1 MAETNVMGTYKFP
14 PNVFDKILDKFSQ
27 AVQDGKY
34 HKLDY
39 VFWRKLKTTKNSV
52 RIVVKSDLNG
62 KIFFDIFP
70 DTYIMNSFFA
80 DGIDGSFGEY
90 LVDNVCNI
98 FTNDYAIECSEKF
111 LEYKLRNAKK
121 TIKKNN
127 DVAKNNNVVKF
138 SDESDYIKAYDEATG
153 WDTEFSCA
161 SLSDKDLQ
169 KILGES
175 CVVIS
180 DEEAQKILEELH
192 NTPIAAVSDS
202 DCITGKV
209 ASIDSNTIFVG
220 GNIATATTTLG
231 GRIDAIED
239 KCAMIDNDYIDD
251 RINKVLNEQN
261 TFNNNV
267 DNKKGNKKM
276 KAFNFDFGPCTTD
289 NIRMSMYGLAVKNAN
304 GTWVSYNPESKEII
318 DVDIFNFDGGKFL
331 YKMPV
336 AIKDVKVGDIVIHNR
351 KAMFV
356 IEVAE
361 TGMTAIDPQA
371 GEEKKILLTKSPF
384 GFNFATKVVSLFNMT
399 SDAPTP
405 DAPFGNMLPFLMMS
419 ENSGEFD
426 MNTMLMLSMMGGQSG
441 MDFSKNPMMMY
452 FLMKDSKNA
461 DDLLPLMFMGNL
473 CK

>member
-14 PNVFDKILDKFSQ
+14 PNVFDKILDNFSQ
-27 AVQDGKY
+27 AVQDNKY

-39 VFWRKLKTTKNSV
+39 VFWRKLKTSKNSV

-62 KIFFDIFP
+62 KIFFDVFP

-80 DGIDGSFGEY
+80 NADDGSFGEF
-90 LVDNVCNI
+90 LADNVCNI

-111 LEYKLRNAKK
+111 LEYKMRKAKK
-121 TIKKNN
+121 TVEKNN
-127 DVAKNNNVVKF
+127 DISKTR
-138 SDESDYIKAYDEATG
+138 DDLDYIKVYDKG
-153 WDTEFSCA
+153 IWSTEFSCA
-161 SLSDKDLQ
+161 NT
-169 KILGES
+169 
-175 CVVIS
+175 IS
-180 DEEAQKILEELH
+180 DEEAKKILGEL
-192 NTPIAAVSDS
+192 NATPIMVVPDS
-202 DCITGKV
+202 DCMTGKV
-209 ASIDSNTIFVG
+209 ASINSNAIFATSAPDTI
-220 GNIATATTTLG
+220 TLG
-231 GRIDAIED
+231 GSQIDAIKD

-267 DNKKGNKKM
+267 DDKKGNKKM

-426 MNTMLMLSMMGGQSG
+426 MNTMLMLSMMGGQGG

>member
-1 MAETNVMGTYKFP
+1 MAETNVMGIFEFP
-14 PNVFDKILDKFSQ
+14 PNIFDKILDRFSQ
-27 AVQDGKY
+27 AVQDNKY
-34 HKLDY
+34 QKFDY
-39 VFWRKLKTTKNSV
+39 VFWRKLKTSKNKV

-62 KIFFDIFP
+62 KLFFDIYP
-70 DTYIMNSFFA
+70 DVYITNYSFFV
-80 DGIDGSFGEY
+80 DGIDGSFGKY
-90 LVDNVCNI
+90 LIDNVCNI
-98 FTNDYAIECSEKF
+98 FTNDYAIKCSEKLF
-111 LEYKLRNAKK
+111 EYKMHKAKK
-121 TIKKNN
+121 TTEKNN
-127 DVAKNNNVVKF
+127 DISKTW
-138 SDESDYIKAYDEATG
+138 DGLDYTKVYDKG
-153 WDTEFSCA
+153 LWSTEFSCA
-161 SLSDKDLQ
+161 NT
-169 KILGES
+169 
-175 CVVIS
+175 IS
-180 DEEAQKILEELH
+180 DEEAQKILGEL
-192 NTPIAAVSDS
+192 NTTPITVVPNS
-202 DCITGKV
+202 DCMTGKV
-209 ASIDSNTIFVG
+209 ASINSNAIF
-220 GNIATATTTLG
+220 ATTLADPATTTLG

-239 KCAMIDNDYIDD
+239 KCAMIDNDYIDG

-267 DNKKGNKKM
+267 DDKKGNKKM

-356 IEVAE
+356 TEVAE

>member
-1 MAETNVMGTYKFP
+1 MAGTNVMGIFEFQH
-14 PNVFDKILDKFSQ
+14 NIFDKILDKFSQ
-27 AVQDGKY
+27 AVQDNKY
-34 HKLDY
+34 QKLDY
-39 VFWRKLKTTKNSV
+39 VFWRKLKTSKNNV
-52 RIVVKSDLNG
+52 RIVVKSDFND
-62 KIFFDIFP
+62 KIFFDIYP
-70 DTYIMNSFFA
+70 DVYTTNYSFFV
-80 DGIDGSFGEY
+80 DGIDGSFGKY
-90 LVDNVCNI
+90 LLDNICNI
-98 FTNDYAIECSEKF
+98 FTDKYVIKCSEKF
-111 LEYKLRNAKK
+111 FEYKMRKAKK
-121 TIKKNN
+121 T
-127 DVAKNNNVVKF
+127 AEKNNNVSKPW
-138 SDESDYIKAYDEATG
+138 DDLDYTKVYDKEM
-153 WDTEFSCA
+153 WNTEFSCA
-161 SLSDKDLQ
+161 NTISDEEVQ
-169 KILGES
+169 KILG
-175 CVVIS
+175 
-180 DEEAQKILEELH
+180 KLH
-192 NTPIAAVSDS
+192 AAPIVAVPDS
-202 DCITGKV
+202 DCSLQTGNI
-209 ASIDSNTIFVG
+209 ASINSNTIF
-220 GNIATATTTLG
+220 ATTSNTTTLG
-231 GRIDAIED
+231 SQIDAIKD

-251 RINKVLNEQN
+251 RINKILNEQN

-356 IEVAE
+356 IDVSE
-361 TGMTAIDPQA
+361 TGMTAIDPQV

-426 MNTMLMLSMMGGQSG
+426 MNTMLMLSMMSGQGG

>member
-1 MAETNVMGTYKFP
+1 MAETNVMGIFEFP
-14 PNVFDKILDKFSQ
+14 PNIFDKILDRFSQ
-27 AVQDGKY
+27 AVQDNKY
-34 HKLDY
+34 QKLDY
-39 VFWRKLKTTKNSV
+39 VFWRKLKTSKNKV

-62 KIFFDIFP
+62 KLFFDIYP
-70 DTYIMNSFFA
+70 DVYITNYSFFVN
-80 DGIDGSFGEY
+80 GIDGSFGKY
-90 LVDNVCNI
+90 LIDNVCNI
-98 FTNDYAIECSEKF
+98 FTNDYAIKCSEKF
-111 LEYKLRNAKK
+111 FEYKMRRAKK
-121 TIKKNN
+121 TVEKNN
-127 DVAKNNNVVKF
+127 DISKTH
-138 SDESDYIKAYDEATG
+138 DDLDYTKVCAG
-153 WDTEFSCA
+153 WNTEFSTA
-161 SLSDKDLQ
+161 WT
-169 KILGES
+169 
-175 CVVIS
+175 IS
-180 DEEAQKILEELH
+180 DEEAQKILGEL
-192 NTPIAAVSDS
+192 NTTPITVVPNS

-209 ASIDSNTIFVG
+209 ASINSNAIF
-220 GNIATATTTLG
+220 ATTLVDPATITLG
-231 GRIDAIED
+231 SQIDAIKD

-267 DNKKGNKKM
+267 DDKKGNKKM

-356 IEVAE
+356 IDVSE

-441 MDFSKNPMMMY
+441 MDFSKNPMVMY

>member
-1 MAETNVMGTYKFP
+1 MAGTNVMGIFEFQH
-14 PNVFDKILDKFSQ
+14 NIFDKILDKFSQ
-27 AVQDGKY
+27 AVQDNKY
-34 HKLDY
+34 QKLDY
-39 VFWRKLKTTKNSV
+39 VFWRKLKTSKNNV
-52 RIVVKSDLNG
+52 RIVVKSDLND
-62 KIFFDIFP
+62 KIFFDIYP
-70 DTYIMNSFFA
+70 DVYTTNYSFFV
-80 DGIDGSFGEY
+80 DGIDGSFGKY
-90 LVDNVCNI
+90 LLDNICNI
-98 FTNDYAIECSEKF
+98 FTDKYVIKCSEKF
-111 LEYKLRNAKK
+111 FEYKMRKAKK
-121 TIKKNN
+121 T
-127 DVAKNNNVVKF
+127 AEKNNNVSKPW
-138 SDESDYIKAYDEATG
+138 DDLDYTKVYDKG
-153 WDTEFSCA
+153 IWNTEFSCTNT
-161 SLSDKDLQ
+161 
-169 KILGES
+169 
-175 CVVIS
+175 IS
-180 DEEAQKILEELH
+180 DEEAQKILGKLH
-192 NTPIAAVSDS
+192 TTPIVAVPDS
-202 DCITGKV
+202 DCSLQT
-209 ASIDSNTIFVG
+209 
-220 GNIATATTTLG
+220 GNIASINSNAIFATTSNTTTLG
-231 GRIDAIED
+231 SQIDAIKD

-251 RINKVLNEQN
+251 RINKILNEQN

-356 IEVAE
+356 IDVSE
-361 TGMTAIDPQA
+361 TGMTAIDPQV

-426 MNTMLMLSMMGGQSG
+426 MNTMLMLSMMGGQGG

>member
-1 MAETNVMGTYKFP
+1 MAETNVIGIFEFP
-14 PNVFDKILDKFSQ
+14 HNIFDKILDRFSQ
-27 AVQDGKY
+27 AVQDNKY
-34 HKLDY
+34 QKLNY
-39 VFWRKLKTTKNSV
+39 VFWRKLKTSKNKV
-52 RIVVKSDLNG
+52 RIVVKSDLND
-62 KIFFDIFP
+62 KIFFDIYP

-80 DGIDGSFGEY
+80 DVGDGSFGEY
-90 LVDNVCNI
+90 LADNVCNI

-111 LEYKLRNAKK
+111 FGYKMRRARAKK
-121 TIKKNN
+121 TIE
-127 DVAKNNNVVKF
+127 KNNNISKAH
-138 SDESDYIKAYDEATG
+138 DELDCTKAYDKTTG
-153 WDTEFSCA
+153 WNTEFSSA
-161 SLSDKDLQ
+161 WIPDEDN
-169 KILGES
+169 
-175 CVVIS
+175 IS
-180 DEEAQKILEELH
+180 KILEKL
-192 NTPIAAVSDS
+192 NTTPITVVSHDE

-209 ASIDSNTIFVG
+209 ASVNSNTIFTDTIVS
-220 GNIATATTTLG
+220 TTTTLG
-231 GRIDAIED
+231 SQIEAIKD

-267 DNKKGNKKM
+267 DNKKGNNKM
-276 KAFNFDFGPCTTD
+276 KAFNFDFGPCTND
-289 NIRMSMYGLAVKNAN
+289 NIRMSMYGLAVKNAA

-318 DVDIFNFDGGKFL
+318 DVDVFNFDGGKFL

-356 IEVAE
+356 TEIAE
-361 TGMTAIDPQA
+361 AGMIAIDPQA

-419 ENSGEFD
+419 ESNGEFD
-426 MNTMLMLSMMGGQSG
+426 MNTMLMLSMMGGQGS
-441 MDFSKNPMMMY
+441 MDFAKNPMMMY
-452 FLMKDSKNA
+452 FLMKDTKNM
-461 DDLLPLMFMGNL
+461 DELLPLMFMSNL

>member
-1 MAETNVMGTYKFP
+1 MAETNVIGIFEFP
-14 PNVFDKILDKFSQ
+14 HNIFDKILDRFSQ
-27 AVQDGKY
+27 AVQDNKY
-34 HKLDY
+34 QKLDY
-39 VFWRKLKTTKNSV
+39 VFWRKLKTSKNKV
-52 RIVVKSDLNG
+52 RIVVKFDLIG
-62 KIFFDIFP
+62 KIFFDIYP
-70 DTYIMNSFFA
+70 DVYTINYSFFA
-80 DGIDGSFGEY
+80 DAGDDSFGEY
-90 LVDNVCNI
+90 LVDNICNI

-111 LEYKLRNAKK
+111 LEYKMRRAKK
-121 TIKKNN
+121 TTE
-127 DVAKNNNVVKF
+127 KNNNVSKTW
-138 SDESDYIKAYDEATG
+138 DGLDYTKVYDKTG
-153 WDTEFSCA
+153 WNTEFSCA
-161 SLSDKDLQ
+161 NT
-169 KILGES
+169 
-175 CVVIS
+175 IS
-180 DEEAQKILEELH
+180 DEEAQKILGKLH
-192 NTPIAAVSDS
+192 TTPIVAVPDS
-202 DCITGKV
+202 DCSLETGKV
-209 ASIDSNTIFVG
+209 ASINSNAIF
-220 GNIATATTTLG
+220 ATTLADSTTITLG
-231 GRIDAIED
+231 NQIDAIKD
-239 KCAMIDNDYIDD
+239 KCAMIDNDYIDG

-289 NIRMSMYGLAVKNAN
+289 NIRMSMYGLAVKNAA

-318 DVDIFNFDGGKFL
+318 DVDVFNFDGGKFL

-356 IEVAE
+356 IDVSE
-361 TGMTAIDPQA
+361 TGMIAIDPQA

-426 MNTMLMLSMMGGQSG
+426 MNTMLMLSMMGGQGG

>member
-1 MAETNVMGTYKFP
+1 MAETNVMGIFEFP
-14 PNVFDKILDKFSQ
+14 PNIFDKILDRFSQ
-27 AVQDGKY
+27 AVQDNKY
-34 HKLDY
+34 QKLDY
-39 VFWRKLKTTKNSV
+39 VFWRKLKTSKNKI

-62 KIFFDIFP
+62 KLFFDIYP
-70 DTYIMNSFFA
+70 DVYTINYSFFV

-90 LVDNVCNI
+90 LIDNVCNI
-98 FTNDYAIECSEKF
+98 FTNDYAVECSEKF
-111 LEYKLRNAKK
+111 LEYKMRRAKKK
-121 TIKKNN
+121 TIEKNN
-127 DVAKNNNVVKF
+127 DISKTR
-138 SDESDYIKAYDEATG
+138 DDLDYTKVCAG
-153 WDTEFSCA
+153 WNTEFSTA
-161 SLSDKDLQ
+161 WT
-169 KILGES
+169 
-175 CVVIS
+175 IS
-180 DEEAQKILEELH
+180 DEEAQKIFGEL
-192 NTPIAAVSDS
+192 NTTPITVVPDS
-202 DCITGKV
+202 DCMTGKV
-209 ASIDSNTIFVG
+209 ASINSN
-220 GNIATATTTLG
+220 ATFATTLAAPDTITLG
-231 GRIDAIED
+231 GRIDAIEG

-261 TFNNNV
+261 TFNNNI

>member
-1 MAETNVMGTYKFP
+1 MAETNVMGIFEFP
-14 PNVFDKILDKFSQ
+14 PNIFDKILDRFSQ
-27 AVQDGKY
+27 AVQDNKY
-34 HKLDY
+34 QKLDY
-39 VFWRKLKTTKNSV
+39 VFWRKLKTSKNKV

-62 KIFFDIFP
+62 KLFFDIYP
-70 DTYIMNSFFA
+70 DVYTINYSFFV
-80 DGIDGSFGEY
+80 DGIDGSFGKY
-90 LVDNVCNI
+90 LIDNVCNI
-98 FTNDYAIECSEKF
+98 FTNDYAIKCSEKF
-111 LEYKLRNAKK
+111 FEYKMRRAKK
-121 TIKKNN
+121 TTEKNN
-127 DVAKNNNVVKF
+127 DISKTC
-138 SDESDYIKAYDEATG
+138 DELDYTKVYDKTR
-153 WDTEFSCA
+153 WMTEFSCA
-161 SLSDKDLQ
+161 NT
-169 KILGES
+169 
-175 CVVIS
+175 IS
-180 DEEAQKILEELH
+180 DEEAQKILRELRT
-192 NTPIAAVSDS
+192 TPIAVVPDS
-202 DCITGKV
+202 HCSLETGKV
-209 ASIDSNTIFVG
+209 ASVNSNAIF
-220 GNIATATTTLG
+220 ATTLASAPDTITLG
-231 GRIDAIED
+231 SQIDAIKD

-261 TFNNNV
+261 TFNNV
-267 DNKKGNKKM
+267 DDKKGNKKM

-356 IEVAE
+356 TEVAE

-371 GEEKKILLTKSPF
+371 GEEKKILLTRSPF
-384 GFNFATKVVSLFNMT
+384 GFNYATKVVSLFNMT

>member
-14 PNVFDKILDKFSQ
+14 PNVFDKVLDKFSQ

-52 RIVVKSDLNG
+52 RIVIKSDLNG

-90 LVDNVCNI
+90 LADNVCNI

-111 LEYKLRNAKK
+111 LEYKMRRAKK
-121 TIKKNN
+121 TVEKNN
-127 DVAKNNNVVKF
+127 DISKTRDKLYCAKV
-138 SDESDYIKAYDEATG
+138 YDKTAG
-153 WDTEFSCA
+153 WNTEFS
-161 SLSDKDLQ
+161 SVWTISDEDTQ
-169 KILGES
+169 KILGELN
-175 CVVIS
+175 
-180 DEEAQKILEELH
+180 A
-192 NTPIAAVSDS
+192 TPITVVSDD
-202 DCITGKV
+202 DCMTEKV
-209 ASIDSNTIFVG
+209 ASINSNAIF
-220 GNIATATTTLG
+220 ATTLASTPDTIALG
-231 GRIDAIED
+231 SQIDAIKD

-336 AIKDVKVGDIVIHNR
+336 AIKDIAPGMVIVHNR

-356 IEVAE
+356 IEVGDSGI
-361 TGMTAIDPQA
+361 TVVDPQA
-371 GEEKKILLTKSPF
+371 GEEKKILPTKNC
-384 GFNFATKVVSLFNMT
+384 FNFNFYTRVVSLFDSFMKSPEN
-399 SDAPTP
+399 TP
-405 DAPFGNMLPFLMMS
+405 SAENPFGNMLPFFMMN

>member
-1 MAETNVMGTYKFP
+1 MVESNVMGTYKFP
-14 PNVFDKILDKFSQ
+14 PNVFDKVLDKFSQ

-52 RIVVKSDLNG
+52 RIVIKSDLNG
-62 KIFFDIFP
+62 KIFFEVFP

-80 DGIDGSFGEY
+80 GGIDGSFGEF

-111 LEYKLRNAKK
+111 LEYKMRRAKK
-121 TIKKNN
+121 TVEKNN
-127 DVAKNNNVVKF
+127 DISKTR
-138 SDESDYIKAYDEATG
+138 DDLDYIKVYDKG
-153 WDTEFSCA
+153 IWSTEFSCA
-161 SLSDKDLQ
+161 NT
-169 KILGES
+169 
-175 CVVIS
+175 IS
-180 DEEAQKILEELH
+180 DEEAKKILGEL
-192 NTPIAAVSDS
+192 NATPITVVPDS
-202 DCITGKV
+202 DCMTGKV
-209 ASIDSNTIFVG
+209 ASIDSNAIF
-220 GNIATATTTLG
+220 ATTLATPDTITLG
-231 GRIDAIED
+231 GSQIDAIKD
-239 KCAMIDNDYIDD
+239 KCAMIDSDYIDD

-267 DNKKGNKKM
+267 DDKKGNKKM

-426 MNTMLMLSMMGGQSG
+426 MNTMLMLSMMGGQGG

>member
-1 MAETNVMGTYKFP
+1 MAESNVMGTYKFP
-14 PNVFDKILDKFSQ
+14 PNVFDKVLDKFNQ

-111 LEYKLRNAKK
+111 LEYKMRKAKK
-121 TIKKNN
+121 TTEKNN
-127 DVAKNNNVVKF
+127 DISKTW
-138 SDESDYIKAYDEATG
+138 DGLDYTKVYDKTG
-153 WDTEFSCA
+153 WMAEFSCA
-161 SLSDKDLQ
+161 NN
-169 KILGES
+169 
-175 CVVIS
+175 IS
-180 DEEAQKILEELH
+180 DEEAKKILGEL
-192 NTPIAAVSDS
+192 NATPIVAVPDS
-202 DCITGKV
+202 DCSLETGKV
-209 ASIDSNTIFVG
+209 ASINSNAIF
-220 GNIATATTTLG
+220 ATTLADPATITLG
-231 GRIDAIED
+231 SQIDAIKD
-239 KCAMIDNDYIDD
+239 KCAMLDNDYIDD

-267 DNKKGNKKM
+267 DDKKGNKKM

-336 AIKDVKVGDIVIHNR
+336 AIKDIAPGMVIVHNR

-356 IEVAE
+356 IEVGDSGI
-361 TGMTAIDPQA
+361 TVVDPQA
-371 GEEKKILLTKSPF
+371 GEEKKILPTKNC
-384 GFNFATKVVSLFNMT
+384 FNFNFYTRVVSLFDSFMKSPEN
-399 SDAPTP
+399 TP
-405 DAPFGNMLPFLMMS
+405 SAENPFGNMLPFFMMS

-426 MNTMLMLSMMGGQSG
+426 MNTMLMLSMMGGQGG

-452 FLMKDSKNA
+452 FLMKNSKNA
-461 DDLLPLMFMGNL
+461 DDLLPFMFMGNL

>member
-1 MAETNVMGTYKFP
+1 MAETNVMGIFGFP
-14 PNVFDKILDKFSQ
+14 PNIFDKILDRFSQ
-27 AVQDGKY
+27 AVQDNKY
-34 HKLDY
+34 QKLDY
-39 VFWRKLKTTKNSV
+39 VFWRKLKTSKNMV

-62 KIFFDIFP
+62 QLFFDIYP
-70 DTYIMNSFFA
+70 DVYIKNYSFFV
-80 DGIDGSFGEY
+80 DGIDGSFGKY
-90 LVDNVCNI
+90 LLDNICNI
-98 FTNDYAIECSEKF
+98 FTDKYAIKCSEKLF
-111 LEYKLRNAKK
+111 EYKMHKAKK
-121 TIKKNN
+121 TTEKNN
-127 DVAKNNNVVKF
+127 DISKTW
-138 SDESDYIKAYDEATG
+138 DGLDYTKVYDKG
-153 WDTEFSCA
+153 IWSTEFSCA
-161 SLSDKDLQ
+161 NT
-169 KILGES
+169 
-175 CVVIS
+175 IS
-180 DEEAQKILEELH
+180 DEEAKKILGEL
-192 NTPIAAVSDS
+192 NATPITVVPNS
-202 DCITGKV
+202 DCMTGKV
-209 ASIDSNTIFVG
+209 ASIDSNAIF
-220 GNIATATTTLG
+220 ATTLADPATITLG
-231 GRIDAIED
+231 SQIDAIKD

-267 DNKKGNKKM
+267 DDKKGNKKM

-426 MNTMLMLSMMGGQSG
+426 MNTMLMLSMMGGQGG

>member
-1 MAETNVMGTYKFP
+1 MAETNVMGIFEFP
-14 PNVFDKILDKFSQ
+14 PNIFDKILDRFSQ
-27 AVQDGKY
+27 AVQDNKY
-34 HKLDY
+34 QKFDY
-39 VFWRKLKTTKNSV
+39 VFWRKLKTSKNKV

-62 KIFFDIFP
+62 KLFFDIYP
-70 DTYIMNSFFA
+70 DVYITNYSFFV
-80 DGIDGSFGEY
+80 DGIDGSFGKY
-90 LVDNVCNI
+90 LIDNVCNI
-98 FTNDYAIECSEKF
+98 FTNDYAIKCSEKF
-111 LEYKLRNAKK
+111 FEYKMRRAKK
-121 TIKKNN
+121 TVEKNN
-127 DVAKNNNVVKF
+127 DISKTW
-138 SDESDYIKAYDEATG
+138 DGLDYTKVYDKG
-153 WDTEFSCA
+153 IWSTEFSCA
-161 SLSDKDLQ
+161 NT
-169 KILGES
+169 
-175 CVVIS
+175 IS
-180 DEEAQKILEELH
+180 DEEAKKILGEL
-192 NTPIAAVSDS
+192 NATPITVVPNS
-202 DCITGKV
+202 DCMTGKV
-209 ASIDSNTIFVG
+209 ASINSNAIF
-220 GNIATATTTLG
+220 ATTLADPATITLG
-231 GRIDAIED
+231 SQIDAIKD
-239 KCAMIDNDYIDD
+239 KCAMLDNDYIDD

-356 IEVAE
+356 TEVAE

>member
-1 MAETNVMGTYKFP
+1 MAESNVMGTYKFP
-14 PNVFDKILDKFSQ
+14 PNVFDKILDNFSQ

-39 VFWRKLKTTKNSV
+39 VFWRKLKTSKNSV

-62 KIFFDIFP
+62 KIFFEVFP

-80 DGIDGSFGEY
+80 GGIDGSFGEF
-90 LVDNVCNI
+90 LADNVCNI

-111 LEYKLRNAKK
+111 LEYKMKKAKK
-121 TIKKNN
+121 TVEKNN
-127 DVAKNNNVVKF
+127 DISKTRDNL
-138 SDESDYIKAYDEATG
+138 DYIKLYEG
-153 WDTEFSCA
+153 WNTEFSCK
-161 SLSDKDLQ
+161 SILSDEDIQRITK
-169 KILGES
+169 
-175 CVVIS
+175 
-180 DEEAQKILEELH
+180 EL
-192 NTPIAAVSDS
+192 NTTPITVVSND
-202 DCITGKV
+202 DCLTGKV
-209 ASIDSNTIFVG
+209 ASINSNGVLTSTI
-220 GNIATATTTLG
+220 APATTTLG
-231 GRIDAIED
+231 SQIEAIKD

-261 TFNNNV
+261 TFNNV
-267 DNKKGNKKM
+267 DDKKGNNKM
-276 KAFNFDFGPCTTD
+276 KAFNFDFGPCTND

-336 AIKDVKVGDIVIHNR
+336 AVKDVKVGDIVIHNR

-356 IEVAE
+356 IDVSDA
-361 TGMTAIDPQA
+361 GMTAIDPQA

-405 DAPFGNMLPFLMMS
+405 DAPFGNMLPFLMLS

>member
-1 MAETNVMGTYKFP
+1 MAESNVMGTYKFP
-14 PNVFDKILDKFSQ
+14 PNVFDKILDNFSQ
-27 AVQDGKY
+27 AVQDNKY

-39 VFWRKLKTTKNSV
+39 VFWRKLKTSKNSV

-62 KIFFDIFP
+62 KIFFEVFP

-80 DGIDGSFGEY
+80 GGIDGSFGEF
-90 LVDNVCNI
+90 LADNVCNI

-111 LEYKLRNAKK
+111 LEYKMKKAKK
-121 TIKKNN
+121 T
-127 DVAKNNNVVKF
+127 VEKNNNISKTC
-138 SDESDYIKAYDEATG
+138 DNLDYLKVYEG
-153 WDTEFSCA
+153 WNTEFSCE
-161 SLSDKDLQ
+161 SILSDEDIQRITK
-169 KILGES
+169 
-175 CVVIS
+175 
-180 DEEAQKILEELH
+180 EL
-192 NTPIAAVSDS
+192 NATPITAVSND
-202 DCITGKV
+202 DCLTGKV
-209 ASIDSNTIFVG
+209 ASINSNGVFTGGTI
-220 GNIATATTTLG
+220 ATTTLDSQ
-231 GRIDAIED
+231 IEAITD

-261 TFNNNV
+261 TFNNV
-267 DNKKGNKKM
+267 DDKKGNNKM
-276 KAFNFDFGPCTTD
+276 KAFNFDFGPCTND

-336 AIKDVKVGDIVIHNR
+336 AVKDVKVGDIVIHNR

-356 IEVAE
+356 IDVSDA
-361 TGMTAIDPQA
+361 GMTAIDPQA

-405 DAPFGNMLPFLMMS
+405 DAPFGNMLPFLMLS

-426 MNTMLMLSMMGGQSG
+426 MNTMLMLSMMGGQTG

>member
-1 MAETNVMGTYKFP
+1 MITSFGV
-14 PNVFDKILDKFSQ
+14 
-27 AVQDGKY
+27 
-34 HKLDY
+34 
-39 VFWRKLKTTKNSV
+39 TKNSV

-62 KIFFDIFP
+62 KIFFEVFP

-80 DGIDGSFGEY
+80 DGIDGSFGEF
-90 LVDNVCNI
+90 LADNVCNI

-111 LEYKLRNAKK
+111 LEYKMRRAKK
-121 TIKKNN
+121 T
-127 DVAKNNNVVKF
+127 VEKNNNISKTC
-138 SDESDYIKAYDEATG
+138 DNLDYIKVYDKG
-153 WDTEFSCA
+153 IWSTEFSCA
-161 SLSDKDLQ
+161 NTISDEEVQ
-169 KILGES
+169 KILGKLNTTPVM
-175 CVVIS
+175 VVP
-180 DEEAQKILEELH
+180 D
-192 NTPIAAVSDS
+192 N
-202 DCITGKV
+202 DCTTGKV
-209 ASIDSNTIFVG
+209 ASIDSNAIFATSTPGTI
-220 GNIATATTTLG
+220 TLG
-231 GRIDAIED
+231 SQIDAIKD
-239 KCAMIDNDYIDD
+239 KCAMLDNDYIDD

-267 DNKKGNKKM
+267 DDKKGNKKM

-356 IEVAE
+356 VDVSE

>member
-1 MAETNVMGTYKFP
+1 MAESNVMGTYKFP
-14 PNVFDKILDKFSQ
+14 PNVFDKVLDKFSQ

-111 LEYKLRNAKK
+111 LEYKMRRAKK
-121 TIKKNN
+121 TTE
-127 DVAKNNNVVKF
+127 KNNNISK
-138 SDESDYIKAYDEATG
+138 YIKVYDKTDDLDYTKVYDKTG
-153 WDTEFSCA
+153 WMAEFSCA
-161 SLSDKDLQ
+161 NT
-169 KILGES
+169 
-175 CVVIS
+175 IS
-180 DEEAQKILEELH
+180 DEEAQKILGEL
-192 NTPIAAVSDS
+192 NTTPITIVPDN
-202 DCITGKV
+202 DCMTGKV
-209 ASIDSNTIFVG
+209 ASINSNAIF
-220 GNIATATTTLG
+220 ATSATTTLG

-239 KCAMIDNDYIDD
+239 KCAMIDNDYIDG

-336 AIKDVKVGDIVIHNR
+336 AIKDIAPGMVIVHNR

-356 IEVAE
+356 IEVGDSGI
-361 TGMTAIDPQA
+361 TVVDPQA
-371 GEEKKILLTKSPF
+371 GEEKKILPTKNC
-384 GFNFATKVVSLFNMT
+384 FNFNFYTRVVSLFDSFMKSPEN
-399 SDAPTP
+399 APSVEN
-405 DAPFGNMLPFLMMS
+405 PFGNMLPFLMMS

-473 CK
+473 YK

>member
-1 MAETNVMGTYKFP
+1 MAETNVIGIFEFP
-14 PNVFDKILDKFSQ
+14 HNIFDKILDKFSQ
-27 AVQDGKY
+27 AVQDNKY
-34 HKLDY
+34 QKLNY
-39 VFWRKLKTTKNSV
+39 VFWRKLKASKNKV
-52 RIVVKSDLNG
+52 RIVVKSDLND

-70 DTYIMNSFFA
+70 DTYIMNYFFA
-80 DGIDGSFGEY
+80 DAGDGSFGEY

-111 LEYKLRNAKK
+111 FEYKMRRARAKK
-121 TIKKNN
+121 TIE
-127 DVAKNNNVVKF
+127 KNNNISKTH
-138 SDESDYIKAYDEATG
+138 DELDYTKAYDKTTG
-153 WDTEFSCA
+153 WNTEFS
-161 SLSDKDLQ
+161 SVWIPDGDN
-169 KILGES
+169 
-175 CVVIS
+175 IS
-180 DEEAQKILEELH
+180 KILEEL
-192 NTPIAAVSDS
+192 NATPITVVSHDE

-209 ASIDSNTIFVG
+209 ASVNSNTIFTDT
-220 GNIATATTTLG
+220 IASTTTTLG
-231 GRIDAIED
+231 SQIEAIKD

-267 DNKKGNKKM
+267 DDKKGNNKM
-276 KAFNFDFGPCTTD
+276 KAFNFDFGPCTND
-289 NIRMSMYGLAVKNAN
+289 NIRMSMYGLAVKNAA

-318 DVDIFNFDGGKFL
+318 DVDVFNFDGGKFL

-356 IEVAE
+356 TEIAE
-361 TGMTAIDPQA
+361 AGMTAIDPQA

-419 ENSGEFD
+419 ESNGEFD
-426 MNTMLMLSMMGGQSG
+426 MNTMLMLSMMGGQG
-441 MDFSKNPMMMY
+441 NMDFAKNPMMMY
-452 FLMKDSKNA
+452 FLMKDTKNM
-461 DDLLPLMFMGNL
+461 DELLPLMFMGNL

>member
-1 MAETNVMGTYKFP
+1 MAESNVMGTYKFP
-14 PNVFDKILDKFSQ
+14 PNVFDKILDNFSQ
-27 AVQDGKY
+27 AVQDNKY

-39 VFWRKLKTTKNSV
+39 VFWRKLKTSKNSV

-62 KIFFDIFP
+62 KIFFEVFP

-80 DGIDGSFGEY
+80 GGIDGSFGEY
-90 LVDNVCNI
+90 LADNVCNI

-111 LEYKLRNAKK
+111 LEYKMRKAKK
-121 TIKKNN
+121 TVEKNN
-127 DVAKNNNVVKF
+127 DISKTYDKLYCAKV
-138 SDESDYIKAYDEATG
+138 YDKTAG
-153 WDTEFSCA
+153 WNTEFSTA
-161 SLSDKDLQ
+161 WTISDEDTQ
-169 KILGES
+169 KILGELN
-175 CVVIS
+175 
-180 DEEAQKILEELH
+180 A
-192 NTPIAAVSDS
+192 TPITVVSDG
-202 DCITGKV
+202 DCLTGKV
-209 ASIDSNTIFVG
+209 ASIDSNTIF
-220 GNIATATTTLG
+220 ATSTPGTITLG
-231 GRIDAIED
+231 SQIDAITD

-261 TFNNNV
+261 TFNNV
-267 DNKKGNKKM
+267 DDKKGNNKM
-276 KAFNFDFGPCTTD
+276 KAFNFDFGPCTND

-336 AIKDVKVGDIVIHNR
+336 AIKDIAPGMVIVHNR

-356 IEVAE
+356 IEIGDSGITVV
-361 TGMTAIDPQA
+361 DPQA
-371 GEEKKILLTKSPF
+371 GEEKKILPTKNC
-384 GFNFATKVVSLFNMT
+384 FNFNFYTRVVSLFDSFMKSPEN
-399 SDAPTP
+399 APS
-405 DAPFGNMLPFLMMS
+405 AENPFGNMLPFLMLS

-426 MNTMLMLSMMGGQSG
+426 MNTMLMLSMMGGQTG

-461 DDLLPLMFMGNL
+461 DDFLPLMFMGNL

>member
-1 MAETNVMGTYKFP
+1 MAESNVMGTYKFP
-14 PNVFDKILDKFSQ
+14 PNVFDKVLDKFSQ
-27 AVQDGKY
+27 AVQDNKY

-39 VFWRKLKTTKNSV
+39 VFWRKLKTSKNSV

-62 KIFFDIFP
+62 KIFFEVFP

-80 DGIDGSFGEY
+80 DGIDGSFGEF
-90 LVDNVCNI
+90 LADNVCNI

-111 LEYKLRNAKK
+111 LEYKMCRAKK
-121 TIKKNN
+121 TVEKNN
-127 DVAKNNNVVKF
+127 DISKTRNNL
-138 SDESDYIKAYDEATG
+138 DYIKVYDKG
-153 WDTEFSCA
+153 IWSTEFSCA
-161 SLSDKDLQ
+161 NT
-169 KILGES
+169 
-175 CVVIS
+175 IS
-180 DEEAQKILEELH
+180 DEEAQKILGEL
-192 NTPIAAVSDS
+192 NATPITVVSDD
-202 DCITGKV
+202 DCLTGKV
-209 ASIDSNTIFVG
+209 ASINSSGVFSNI
-220 GNIATATTTLG
+220 IAPATTTLG
-231 GRIDAIED
+231 SRIDAIED

-267 DNKKGNKKM
+267 DDKKGNKKM

-426 MNTMLMLSMMGGQSG
+426 MNTMLMLSMMGGQGG

-452 FLMKDSKNA
+452 FLMKDSKNT

>member
-1 MAETNVMGTYKFP
+1 MAETNVMGIFEFP
-14 PNVFDKILDKFSQ
+14 PNIFDKILDRFSQ
-27 AVQDGKY
+27 AVQDNKY
-34 HKLDY
+34 QKLDY
-39 VFWRKLKTTKNSV
+39 VFWRKLKTSKNKV

-62 KIFFDIFP
+62 KLFFDIYP
-70 DTYIMNSFFA
+70 DVYITNYSFFV
-80 DGIDGSFGEY
+80 DGIDGSFGKY
-90 LVDNVCNI
+90 LLDNICNI
-98 FTNDYAIECSEKF
+98 FTNDYAIKCSEKF
-111 LEYKLRNAKK
+111 FEYKMRRAKK
-121 TIKKNN
+121 TVEKNN
-127 DVAKNNNVVKF
+127 DISKTR
-138 SDESDYIKAYDEATG
+138 DDLDYTKVCAG
-153 WDTEFSCA
+153 WNTEFSTA
-161 SLSDKDLQ
+161 WT
-169 KILGES
+169 
-175 CVVIS
+175 IS
-180 DEEAQKILEELH
+180 DEEAKKILGEL
-192 NTPIAAVSDS
+192 NATPITVVLNS
-202 DCITGKV
+202 DCMTGKV
-209 ASIDSNTIFVG
+209 ASIDSNAIF
-220 GNIATATTTLG
+220 ATTLADPATITLG
-231 GRIDAIED
+231 SQIDAIKD
-239 KCAMIDNDYIDD
+239 KCAMLDNDYIDD

-267 DNKKGNKKM
+267 DDKKGNKKM

-356 IEVAE
+356 IDVSE

>member
-1 MAETNVMGTYKFP
+1 MAESNVIGTYKFP
-14 PNVFDKILDKFSQ
+14 PNVFDKILDNFSQ
-27 AVQDGKY
+27 AVQDNKY

-39 VFWRKLKTTKNSV
+39 VFWRKLKTSKNSV

-62 KIFFDIFP
+62 KIFFEVFP

-90 LVDNVCNI
+90 LADNVCNI
-98 FTNDYAIECSEKF
+98 FTDDYAIECSEKL
-111 LEYKLRNAKK
+111 LEYKMKKAKK
-121 TIKKNN
+121 T
-127 DVAKNNNVVKF
+127 AEKNNNISKTR
-138 SDESDYIKAYDEATG
+138 DDLDYTKVCAG
-153 WDTEFSCA
+153 WNTEFSTA
-161 SLSDKDLQ
+161 WT
-169 KILGES
+169 
-175 CVVIS
+175 IS
-180 DEEAQKILEELH
+180 DEEAQKILREL
-192 NTPIAAVSDS
+192 NTTPITVVPDS
-202 DCITGKV
+202 DCLTGKV
-209 ASIDSNTIFVG
+209 ASIDSNAIFATTLASAP
-220 GNIATATTTLG
+220 NTATIG
-231 GRIDAIED
+231 SRIDAIED

-267 DNKKGNKKM
+267 DDKKGNKKM

-336 AIKDVKVGDIVIHNR
+336 AVKDVKVGDIVIHNR

-356 IEVAE
+356 IDVSEA
-361 TGMTAIDPQA
+361 GMTAIDPQA

-384 GFNFATKVVSLFNMT
+384 GFNFATKVVSLFNMP

-426 MNTMLMLSMMGGQSG
+426 MNTMLMLSMMGGQNG

>member
-1 MAETNVMGTYKFP
+1 MAETNVIGIFEFP
-14 PNVFDKILDKFSQ
+14 HNIFDKILDRFSQ
-27 AVQDGKY
+27 AVQDNKY
-34 HKLDY
+34 QKLDY
-39 VFWRKLKTTKNSV
+39 VFWRKLKTSKNKV
-52 RIVVKSDLNG
+52 RIVVKSDLND
-62 KIFFDIFP
+62 KIFFDIYP
-70 DTYIMNSFFA
+70 DVYTINYSFFV
-80 DGIDGSFGEY
+80 DGIDGSFGKY
-90 LVDNVCNI
+90 LLDNICNI
-98 FTNDYAIECSEKF
+98 FTNDYAVNKCSEKLF
-111 LEYKLRNAKK
+111 EYKMRKAKK
-121 TIKKNN
+121 
-127 DVAKNNNVVKF
+127 AAEKNNNI
-138 SDESDYIKAYDEATG
+138 SNTWDDLDYTKVYDKG
-153 WDTEFSCA
+153 IWNTEFSCTNT
-161 SLSDKDLQ
+161 
-169 KILGES
+169 
-175 CVVIS
+175 IS
-180 DEEAQKILEELH
+180 DEEAQKILGKLH
-192 NTPIAAVSDS
+192 TTPIVAVPDS
-202 DCITGKV
+202 DCSLETGKA
-209 ASIDSNTIFVG
+209 ASINSNTIF
-220 GNIATATTTLG
+220 ATTITDPTTITLG
-231 GRIDAIED
+231 SQIDAIKD
-239 KCAMIDNDYIDD
+239 KCVMIDNDYIDD

-356 IEVAE
+356 IDVSE
-361 TGMTAIDPQA
+361 TGMTAIDPQV

-426 MNTMLMLSMMGGQSG
+426 MNTMLMLSMMGGQGG

>member
-1 MAETNVMGTYKFP
+1 MAETNVMGIFEFP
-14 PNVFDKILDKFSQ
+14 PNIFDKILDRFSQ
-27 AVQDGKY
+27 AVQDNKY
-34 HKLDY
+34 QKLDY
-39 VFWRKLKTTKNSV
+39 VFWRKLKTSKNKV

-62 KIFFDIFP
+62 KLFFDIYP
-70 DTYIMNSFFA
+70 DVYTINYSFFV
-80 DGIDGSFGEY
+80 DGIDGSFGKY
-90 LVDNVCNI
+90 LIDNVCNI
-98 FTNDYAIECSEKF
+98 FTNDYAIKCSEKF
-111 LEYKLRNAKK
+111 FEYKMRRAKK
-121 TIKKNN
+121 TTEKNN
-127 DVAKNNNVVKF
+127 DISKTC
-138 SDESDYIKAYDEATG
+138 DELDYTKVYDKTR
-153 WDTEFSCA
+153 WMTEFSCA
-161 SLSDKDLQ
+161 NT
-169 KILGES
+169 
-175 CVVIS
+175 IS
-180 DEEAQKILEELH
+180 DEEAQKILGELRT
-192 NTPIAAVSDS
+192 TPIAVVPDS
-202 DCITGKV
+202 HCSLETGKV
-209 ASIDSNTIFVG
+209 ASINSNAIF
-220 GNIATATTTLG
+220 ATTLADPATITLG
-231 GRIDAIED
+231 SQIDAIKD

-356 IEVAE
+356 TEVAE

>member
-1 MAETNVMGTYKFP
+1 MAETNVMGIFEFP
-14 PNVFDKILDKFSQ
+14 PNIFDKILDRFSQ
-27 AVQDGKY
+27 AVQDNKY
-34 HKLDY
+34 QKLDY
-39 VFWRKLKTTKNSV
+39 VFWRKLKTSKNMV

-62 KIFFDIFP
+62 KLFFDIYP
-70 DTYIMNSFFA
+70 DVYTINYSFFV
-80 DGIDGSFGEY
+80 DGIDGSFGKY
-90 LVDNVCNI
+90 LIDNICNI
-98 FTNDYAIECSEKF
+98 FTDKYAIKCSEKLF
-111 LEYKLRNAKK
+111 EYKMRRAKK
-121 TIKKNN
+121 TVEKNN
-127 DVAKNNNVVKF
+127 DISKTR
-138 SDESDYIKAYDEATG
+138 DDLDYTKVCAG
-153 WDTEFSCA
+153 WNTEFSTA
-161 SLSDKDLQ
+161 WT
-169 KILGES
+169 
-175 CVVIS
+175 IS
-180 DEEAQKILEELH
+180 DEEAQKILGKL
-192 NTPIAAVSDS
+192 NDTPITVVPDGN
-202 DCITGKV
+202 CLTGKV
-209 ASIDSNTIFVG
+209 ASIDSNAIF
-220 GNIATATTTLG
+220 ATALASAPNTATIG
-231 GRIDAIED
+231 SRIDAIED
-239 KCAMIDNDYIDD
+239 KCAMIDNDYIDN
-251 RINKVLNEQN
+251 RVNKVLNEQN

-267 DNKKGNKKM
+267 DNKKGNNKM
-276 KAFNFDFGPCTTD
+276 KAFNFDFGPCTND

-336 AIKDVKVGDIVIHNR
+336 AIKDVKVGDIVIHAR

-356 IEVAE
+356 IDVSE

-384 GFNFATKVVSLFNMT
+384 NFNYATKVVSLFNMT

-405 DAPFGNMLPFLMMS
+405 DAPFGNMLPFLMLS

-426 MNTMLMLSMMGGQSG
+426 MNTMLMLSMMSGQSG

>member
-1 MAETNVMGTYKFP
+1 MAETNVMGIFEFP
-14 PNVFDKILDKFSQ
+14 PNIFDKILDRFSQ
-27 AVQDGKY
+27 AVQDNKY
-34 HKLDY
+34 QKLDY
-39 VFWRKLKTTKNSV
+39 VFWRKLKTSKNKV

-62 KIFFDIFP
+62 KLFFDIYP
-70 DTYIMNSFFA
+70 DVYITNYSFFV
-80 DGIDGSFGEY
+80 DGIDGSFGKY
-90 LVDNVCNI
+90 LLDNICNI
-98 FTNDYAIECSEKF
+98 FTNDYAIKCSEKF
-111 LEYKLRNAKK
+111 FEYKMRRAKK
-121 TIKKNN
+121 TVKKNN
-127 DVAKNNNVVKF
+127 DISKTR
-138 SDESDYIKAYDEATG
+138 DDLDYTKVCAG
-153 WDTEFSCA
+153 WNTEFS
-161 SLSDKDLQ
+161 STWTISDEEVK
-169 KILGES
+169 KILGE
-175 CVVIS
+175 
-180 DEEAQKILEELH
+180 L
-192 NTPIAAVSDS
+192 NTTPITVVPDS
-202 DCITGKV
+202 DCMTGKV
-209 ASIDSNTIFVG
+209 ASIDSNTIF
-220 GNIATATTTLG
+220 ATSTPDTITLG
-231 GRIDAIED
+231 SQIDAIKD

-336 AIKDVKVGDIVIHNR
+336 AIKDIAPGMVIVHNR

-356 IEVAE
+356 IEVGDSGI
-361 TGMTAIDPQA
+361 TVVDPQA
-371 GEEKKILLTKSPF
+371 GEEKKILPTKNC
-384 GFNFATKVVSLFNMT
+384 FNFNFYTRVVSLFDSFMKSPEN
-399 SDAPTP
+399 APS
-405 DAPFGNMLPFLMMS
+405 AENPFGNMLPIFMMS

-426 MNTMLMLSMMGGQSG
+426 MNTMLMLSMMGGQG
-441 MDFSKNPMMMY
+441 DMDFSKNPMMMY

>member
-1 MAETNVMGTYKFP
+1 MAESNVMGTYKFP
-14 PNVFDKILDKFSQ
+14 PNVFDKILDIFSQ
-27 AVQDGKY
+27 AVQDNKY
-34 HKLDY
+34 QKLDY
-39 VFWRKLKTTKNSV
+39 VFWRKLKTSKNSV

-62 KIFFDIFP
+62 KIFFEVFP

-80 DGIDGSFGEY
+80 DGIDGSFGEF
-90 LVDNVCNI
+90 LADNVCNI

-111 LEYKLRNAKK
+111 LEYKMRRAKK
-121 TIKKNN
+121 TVEKNN
-127 DVAKNNNVVKF
+127 DISKTR
-138 SDESDYIKAYDEATG
+138 DDLDYIKVYDKG
-153 WDTEFSCA
+153 IWSTEFSCA
-161 SLSDKDLQ
+161 NT
-169 KILGES
+169 
-175 CVVIS
+175 IS
-180 DEEAQKILEELH
+180 DEEAKKILGEL
-192 NTPIAAVSDS
+192 NTTPIMVVPDS
-202 DCITGKV
+202 DCSFETGKV
-209 ASIDSNTIFVG
+209 ASINSNAIF
-220 GNIATATTTLG
+220 ATTLATPDTITLSG
-231 GRIDAIED
+231 SQIDAIKD
-239 KCAMIDNDYIDD
+239 KCAMIDSDYIDD

-267 DNKKGNKKM
+267 DDKKGNKKM

-336 AIKDVKVGDIVIHNR
+336 AIKDIAPGMVIVHNR

-356 IEVAE
+356 IEVGDSGI
-361 TGMTAIDPQA
+361 TVVDPQA
-371 GEEKKILLTKSPF
+371 GEEKKILPTKNC
-384 GFNFATKVVSLFNMT
+384 FNFNFYTRVVSLFDSFMKSPEN
-399 SDAPTP
+399 APS
-405 DAPFGNMLPFLMMS
+405 AENPFGNMLPVFMMS

-426 MNTMLMLSMMGGQSG
+426 MNTMLMLSMMGGQGG

>member
-1 MAETNVMGTYKFP
+1 MAESNVMGTYKFP
-14 PNVFDKILDKFSQ
+14 PNVFNKILDNFSQ

-90 LVDNVCNI
+90 LIDNVCNI

-111 LEYKLRNAKK
+111 LEYKMRRAKK
-121 TIKKNN
+121 T
-127 DVAKNNNVVKF
+127 VEKNNNISKTR
-138 SDESDYIKAYDEATG
+138 DDLDYTKVCAG
-153 WDTEFSCA
+153 WNTEFSTA
-161 SLSDKDLQ
+161 WT
-169 KILGES
+169 
-175 CVVIS
+175 IS
-180 DEEAQKILEELH
+180 DEEAQKILGEL
-192 NTPIAAVSDS
+192 NTTPITIVPDN
-202 DCITGKV
+202 DCMTGKV
-209 ASIDSNTIFVG
+209 ASINSNAIF
-220 GNIATATTTLG
+220 ATTLATPDTITLG
-231 GRIDAIED
+231 SQIDAIKD

-356 IEVAE
+356 TEVAE

-426 MNTMLMLSMMGGQSG
+426 MNTMLMLSMMSGQSG